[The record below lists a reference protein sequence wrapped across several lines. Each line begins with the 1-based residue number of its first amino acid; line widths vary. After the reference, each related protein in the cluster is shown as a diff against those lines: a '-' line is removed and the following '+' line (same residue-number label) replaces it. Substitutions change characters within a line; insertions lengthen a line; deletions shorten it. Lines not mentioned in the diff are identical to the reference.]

1 MQMVRLDGRY
11 AKAGIDAEIGT
22 GLKGGKGIT

>member
-1 MQMVRLDGRY
+1 MQAISFLAMQMVRLDGRY

-22 GLKGGKGIT
+22 G